1 LTERKE
7 YPIRLIFGGSNG
19 VGTLLN
25 IVFERPDHS
34 LKNIKI
40 DPETD
45 KLQLLSFEDDIS
57 EGKVI
62 YEDIGIFGKYKLTKV
77 ILPKKIS
84 CLN

>member
-1 LTERKE
+1 MTGKKE

-19 VGTLLN
+19 AETLLN

-62 YEDIGIFGKYKLTKV
+62 YEDKGLFGQYKLTKI
-77 ILPKKIS
+77 ILPKNIS
-84 CLN
+84 ILN